1 MCCFLLAGL
10 VFFGENV
17 CMNEPYEFPLNR
29 FLSPR
34 DRDLVRENLI
44 ITESPAGTVIFDA
57 TSCKGVL
64 AIIRG
69 VIRVYILSETG
80 REITLYRLFENDI
93 CTLSISCIMG
103 KLPMQ
108 AMIKADTDCTIA
120 SISNDVFSGIH
131 ERTPAVQ
138 TYLLERMNERLA
150 DVMWVVEQ
158 VAFQGMDRRIG
169 RFLLEQPS
177 TVIYATHEEIA
188 FELGTAREVV
198 SRMLKYFEKNGY
210 ITLARGKLKITD
222 PEGLGKSIGGFEGSG
237 RG

>member
-1 MCCFLLAGL
+1 MLACPS
-10 VFFGENV
+10 VFGDNGA
-17 CMNEPYEFPLNR
+17 MSDNYDFPLNK
-29 FLSPR
+29 LLAPR
-34 DRDLVRENLI
+34 DRELIRDKLVISEAP
-44 ITESPAGTVIFDA
+44 SGTVIFDA
-57 TSCKGVL
+57 TSCKGIL
-64 AIIRG
+64 AVIRG

-93 CTLSISCIMG
+93 CTLSISCLMG

-120 SISNDVFSGIH
+120 SLSNDVFSGIH

-138 TYLLERMNERLA
+138 TYLLEKMNERLA

-158 VAFQGMDRRIG
+158 VAFHGMDRRIG

-177 TVIYATHEEIA
+177 TVVYATHEEIA

-210 ITLARGKLKITD
+210 ITLSRGKLKVID
-222 PEGLGKSIGGFEGSG
+222 PKGLTKSIGGLEGGG
-237 RG
+237 RGQAN

>member
-1 MCCFLLAGL
+1 
-10 VFFGENV
+10 
-17 CMNEPYEFPLNR
+17 MNEHYKFPLNKY
-29 FLSPR
+29 LSPH
-34 DRDLVRENLI
+34 DRALVRDNLV

-57 TSCKGVL
+57 TTCKGIL
-64 AIIRG
+64 AVVRG

-93 CTLSISCIMG
+93 CTLSVSCIMG

-120 SISNDVFSGIH
+120 SLSNDVFSGIH

-138 TYLLERMNERLA
+138 TYLLEQMNERLG
-150 DVMWVVEQ
+150 DVIWVVEQ
-158 VAFQGMDRRIG
+158 VAFHGMDRRIG

-210 ITLARGKLKITD
+210 ITLSRGKLKIID
-222 PEGLGKSIGGFEGSG
+222 PEGLKKSLGGLEGGG

>member
-1 MCCFLLAGL
+1 MKDLF
-10 VFFGENV
+10 
-17 CMNEPYEFPLNR
+17 EFPLNKY
-29 FLSPR
+29 LSPR
-34 DRDLVRENLI
+34 DKELVRDNLI

-57 TSCKGVL
+57 TSCKGIL
-64 AIIRG
+64 AVVRG
-69 VIRVYILSETG
+69 VIRVYILSESG

-103 KLPMQ
+103 KLPLQ

-120 SISNDVFSGIH
+120 SLTNDVFSGIH

-138 TYLLERMNERLA
+138 NYLLEKMNERLA

-158 VAFQGMDRRIG
+158 VAFHGMDRRIG

-177 TVIYATHEEIA
+177 SIVYATHEEIA

-198 SRMLKYFEKNGY
+198 SRMLK
-210 ITLARGKLKITD
+210 
-222 PEGLGKSIGGFEGSG
+222 
-237 RG
+237 